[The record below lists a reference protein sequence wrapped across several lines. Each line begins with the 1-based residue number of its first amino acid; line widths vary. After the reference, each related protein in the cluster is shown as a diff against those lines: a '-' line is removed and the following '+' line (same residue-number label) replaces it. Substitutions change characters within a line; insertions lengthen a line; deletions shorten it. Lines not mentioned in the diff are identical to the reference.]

1 VTRGHVFGL
10 VWIAA
15 VASAAMAVRALVQS
29 GMTLY
34 QEIPVIPGFF
44 SLRYTRNPGAA
55 FSLFAGLPAGV
66 RLPFLIGVG
75 LVALAGIA
83 WMYVREGNESRV
95 LRVGLTTLAGGAS
108 ANLLERFL
116 SGDVVD
122 YLDFFVGSYH
132 WPAFNLAD
140 VAINVGVGLLLLD
153 AT

>member
-1 VTRGHVFGL
+1 MTRRHLFGL